1 MTNHGCFKPGVAF
14 FLGGGVPRLPPFARV
29 DVPDP
34 ADAAQESYRTMEMDM
49 AQSK

>member
-1 MTNHGCFKPGVAF
+1 MTNHGCFKPGVAS
-14 FLGGGVPRLPPFARV
+14 LKGAVPRLPPFARV

-34 ADAAQESYRTMEMDM
+34 AEAAQESYRTMEMDM